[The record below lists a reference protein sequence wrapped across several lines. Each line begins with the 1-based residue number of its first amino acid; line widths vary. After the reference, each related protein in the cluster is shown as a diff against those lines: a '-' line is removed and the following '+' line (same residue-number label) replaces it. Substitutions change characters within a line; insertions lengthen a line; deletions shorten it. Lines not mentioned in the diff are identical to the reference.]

1 MNKLEISQIFQFD
14 YVLNILHLKLLNVCK
29 VTNVSSTHCP
39 ELGGMIWSCHFK
51 LLLQSLCNNLFSG
64 ATRPMCFYDTI
75 KWIHLLR
82 SCSCDDL
89 TSCCRS
95 IREMLCLNWIK
106 FSSCRDSLSSATSR
120 STPHSLPYIQLN
132 APVTCTFS
140 LDWTCRDVAAH
151 LPPPQPESDDQPP

>member
-1 MNKLEISQIFQFD
+1 MFVKWQMGLLHIVQNPREWTWRNDLVMPFQI
-14 YVLNILHLKLLNVCK
+14 
-29 VTNVSSTHCP
+29 TP
-39 ELGGMIWSCHFK
+39 R
-51 LLLQSLCNNLFSG
+51 LQSLCNNLFSG